1 MSKPSAT
8 RFARILVA
16 TDGSPSSQQACEVAA
31 QIATGFDSK
40 VTVLSAIP
48 SISALAAPLEGEYYS
63 KIINKAED
71 AVEKAASAFKRAG
84 VTVSE
89 KESPQGRASPVE
101 TILEYADEEKTD
113 LIAMGTRG
121 MGGIKRAVLGSVS
134 SGVAMHARCS
144 TLVVRPTKRK
154 EGALPVGRAVVAI
167 DGSENAQRALE
178 TAVDMATR
186 LKLEL
191 QIVHVDY
198 VPGLLWSMGLPGS
211 IIPEDRIENDAES
224 FGEQLVAGAIK
235 FAKEGGV
242 ANPKGE
248 MVTKL
253 TSPAQ
258 AIVEL
263 AEERKADIIVI
274 GTRGLGGF
282 KKMLLG
288 SVANSVLH
296 YAHCSVLVV
305 K

>member
-1 MSKPSAT
+1 M
-8 RFARILVA
+8 
-16 TDGSPSSQQACEVAA
+16 
-31 QIATGFDSK
+31 
-40 VTVLSAIP
+40 SAIP

-71 AVEKAASAFKRAG
+71 VVEKAAAVFKEAG
-84 VTVSE
+84 VAVTE
-89 KESPQGRASPVE
+89 KEVPQGRASPVA
-101 TILEYADEEKTD
+101 TIVDYAAEEKTD

-121 MGGIKRAVLGSVS
+121 MGGVKRAVLGSVS
-134 SGVAMHARCS
+134 SAVAMHAPCA
-144 TLVVRPTKRK
+144 TLVVRSTKGK
-154 EGALPVGRAVVAI
+154 GGARPVGRLMVAV

-178 TAVDMATR
+178 AAVDMTTR
-186 LKLEL
+186 MKLEL

-211 IIPEDRIENDAES
+211 MIPTDRIEKDAES
-224 FGEQLVAGAIK
+224 YGEQLVSKAVK
-235 FAKEGGV
+235 FAKDGGV

-263 AEERKADIIVI
+263 AEKRDVDVILI

-282 KKMLLG
+282 RKMLLG

-296 YAHCSVLVV
+296 YAHCSVLIV

>member
-1 MSKPSAT
+1 MSKPPAK
-8 RFARILVA
+8 RFARILLA
-16 TDGSPSSQQACEVAA
+16 TDGSPGSQQACEVAA
-31 QIATGFDSK
+31 QIASGFDSK

-48 SISALAAPLEGEYYS
+48 SISAMAAPLEGEYYS

-71 AVEKAASAFKRAG
+71 AVEKAASVFKKEG
-84 VTVSE
+84 VAVSE
-89 KESPQGRASPVE
+89 REAPQGRASPVE
-101 TILEYADEEKTD
+101 TIVEYAAEEKAD

-134 SGVAMHARCS
+134 SGVALHAPCA
-144 TLVVRPTKRK
+144 TLVVRSTKK
-154 EGALPVGRAVVAI
+154 GGARPIGRVMVAV

-178 TAVDMATR
+178 AAIDMAKV

-211 IIPEDRIENDAES
+211 MIPADRIESDAES
-224 FGEQLVAGAIK
+224 FGQQLVSKAMK
-235 FAKEGGV
+235 FAKDGGV
-242 ANPKGE
+242 ASPKGE
-248 MVTKL
+248 MVSKL

-258 AIVEL
+258 AIVDL
-263 AEERKADIIVI
+263 AEQREVDVIVV